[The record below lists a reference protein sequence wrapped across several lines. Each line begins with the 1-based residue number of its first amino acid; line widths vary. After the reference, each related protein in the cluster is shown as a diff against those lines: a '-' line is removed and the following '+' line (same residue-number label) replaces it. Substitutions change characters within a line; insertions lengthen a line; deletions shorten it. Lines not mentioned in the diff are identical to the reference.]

1 MGNNNFSDIIRSSYR
16 RSFIQYKREYRIHL
30 KRLRI
35 HKKQMMR
42 IVKLG
47 VPAGIQSSL
56 LTISNMVVQF
66 YINGFGQDA
75 MAAFTA
81 YFKVENFM
89 YLPILAF
96 GQAMTSFVGQNI
108 GAGQLKRVKKG

>member
-1 MGNNNFSDIIRSSYR
+1 
-16 RSFIQYKREYRIHL
+16 
-30 KRLRI
+30 
-35 HKKQMMR
+35 MR

-108 GAGQLKRVKKG
+108 GAGQLKRVKKGVKIGLLLGVSCTIAVSTIVLLSRDYLFRMFN

>member
-1 MGNNNFSDIIRSSYR
+1 
-16 RSFIQYKREYRIHL
+16 
-30 KRLRI
+30 
-35 HKKQMMR
+35 
-42 IVKLG
+42 
-47 VPAGIQSSL
+47 
-56 LTISNMVVQF
+56 MV
-66 YINGFGQDA
+66 FGQDA

-108 GAGQLKRVKKG
+108 GAGQLKRVKKGG